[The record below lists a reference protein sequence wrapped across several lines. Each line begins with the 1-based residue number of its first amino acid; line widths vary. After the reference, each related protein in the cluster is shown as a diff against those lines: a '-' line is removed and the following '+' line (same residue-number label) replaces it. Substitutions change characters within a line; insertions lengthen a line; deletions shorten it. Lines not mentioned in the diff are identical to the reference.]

1 VIVAVTAV
9 GTVDPAVLA
18 KAENCLADQFG
29 AASLHARIAEP
40 DGAFDAARRQYN
52 STLFLRALAAQVRD
66 GGKRV
71 LGITERDLFIPM
83 LTFVF
88 GQAQLE
94 GVIAL
99 VSTARL
105 RQEFYSLPPDPEL
118 LSARLHKEVAHEMGH
133 TLGLVHCPD
142 KSCVMSLSTAI
153 LHVDRKQARFCVSCR
168 QLLDERM
175 ARMESNE
182 ATLANSG
189 SR

>member
-9 GTVDPAVLA
+9 GTVDPALLG
-18 KAENCLADQFG
+18 ETESCLAAQFG
-29 AASLHARIAEP
+29 AACVRDRVAEP
-40 DGAFDAARRQYN
+40 DVAFDGGRRQYN
-52 STLFLRALAAQVRD
+52 STLFLRALGARVNESRA
-66 GGKRV
+66 RV

-94 GVIAL
+94 GAVAL

-105 RQEFYSLPPDPEL
+105 RQEFYSLTPDPEL
-118 LSARLHKEVAHEMGH
+118 LRARLHKEVAHEMGH

-142 KSCVMSLSTAI
+142 KTCVMSLSTAI
-153 LHVDRKQARFCVSCR
+153 LHVDRKQAGFCVSCR

-182 ATLANSG
+182 ATLADSG